1 MKRVLLFLDQYLLA
15 SAVESILRQQTDLTI
30 YCHIPGLGNPILAE
44 VERFRPHV
52 IITDITKLGQPGLD
66 WLGLLRSPLEVKI
79 LIVGDDDENLVL
91 ALEKREIPIKG
102 SYDLIEAIRS
112 C

>member
-15 SAVESILRQQTDLTI
+15 SAVESLLKQEADLTI
-30 YCHIPGLGNPILAE
+30 YCHVPGLGDHILAD
-44 VERFRPHV
+44 VERFRPNV
-52 IITDITKLGQPGLD
+52 IITDIPNLMQPGLD
-66 WLGLLRSPLEVKI
+66 LLGLLRSPLQVRI

-91 ALEKREIPIKG
+91 ALEKKEIPIKG